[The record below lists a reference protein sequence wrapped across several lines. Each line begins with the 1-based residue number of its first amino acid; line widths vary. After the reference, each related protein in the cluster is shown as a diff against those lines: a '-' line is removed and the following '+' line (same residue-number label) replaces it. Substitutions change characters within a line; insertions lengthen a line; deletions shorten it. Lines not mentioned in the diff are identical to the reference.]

1 MENTMGALTGKT
13 IIVTGASRGLG
24 KEFCKQLA
32 SNGNRVIAACRTPE
46 NVKDLD
52 TIAELTALDVSIVD
66 SEEDPKSISN
76 WAKTIAGM
84 CDHVDV
90 VINNAGIYGKRAS
103 FEEMD
108 AETMMEVYRIN
119 TVGPF
124 MVSQHLFK
132 HNLLGGTKPSII
144 ANVTSKVGS
153 VDDNGSG
160 GSYAYRASKSA
171 LNNVNKSMSIDLA
184 EDNITSTLLHPGWV
198 RTDMTSNYGL
208 IDVDE
213 SVRGMINV
221 LETKDLQGTWH
232 AFDGKV
238 IPW

>member
-1 MENTMGALTGKT
+1 MGALTGKT

-32 SNGNRVIAACRTPE
+32 SKGNRVIAACRTPE

-90 VINNAGIYGKRAS
+90 VINNAGVYGKRAS

-198 RTDMTSNYGL
+198 RTDMTNNYGL